1 MGKKVCILIFWTGM
15 TILAGFG
22 IYLFDINDCGILE
35 AVTGALIALFFE
47 KVWRAFEDISDT
59 TNWKTSLRQLWRGG
73 TIKKETLVRVSFAYL
88 YRIKVGSEY
97 LLVKNERG
105 TGKYQPVGGVY
116 KLTGDER
123 IELNNRYHVVDDNKV
138 PIDESSRD
146 DYRLQMPSRYL
157 KQFMNRFDSK
167 KASRERINDISR
179 ELKEEIGNELGWDG
193 IKYRYCGRHITDLKF
208 GDHFRCY
215 ELLLADIVELLPT
228 EKQRV
233 QLENINRQAS
243 DKYRFATAEQIKGFG
258 IIPGTD
264 KMVEWIADHSVK
276 MIQENEQHLIQEPD
290 VGKVFEV
297 SFLAH

>member
-1 MGKKVCILIFWTGM
+1 MGRKIGLLIFWTVL
-15 TILAGFG
+15 TALAGLG
-22 IYLFDINDCGILE
+22 IWLFDKNDCGILE
-35 AVTGALIALFFE
+35 AVMGALIALFIE
-47 KVWRAFEDISDT
+47 KVWRASEDISDT

-97 LLVKNERG
+97 LLVKNARG

-123 IELNNRYHVVDDNKV
+123 IELNNRYHVVDDDKV

-157 KQFMNRFDSK
+157 KKFMNRFDSK
-167 KASRERINDISR
+167 KASRERIDDVSR
-179 ELKEEIGNELGWDG
+179 EFKEEIGNELGWTG
-193 IKYRYCGRHITDLKF
+193 IRYRYCGRHITDLKF

-228 EKQRV
+228 ETQRNDLV
-233 QLENINRQAS
+233 DIHRQAL
-243 DKYRFATAEQIKGFG
+243 DKYRFATADEIKGLG

-264 KMVEWIADHSVK
+264 KMVELIADHSAK
-276 MIQENEQHLIQEPD
+276 MIQENEQYLLREPG
-290 VGKVFEV
+290 VGAVFEV
-297 SFLAH
+297 SL

>member
-1 MGKKVCILIFWTGM
+1 MLF
-15 TILAGFG
+15 LSRRFG
-22 IYLFDINDCGILE
+22 ELL
-35 AVTGALIALFFE
+35 
-47 KVWRAFEDISDT
+47 
-59 TNWKTSLRQLWRGG
+59 KTFQLWRGD

-97 LLVKNERG
+97 LLIKNARG

-123 IELNNRYHVVDDNKV
+123 IELNNRYHVVDDDKV

-157 KQFMNRFDSK
+157 KKFMNRFDSK
-167 KASRERINDISR
+167 KASRERIDDVSR
-179 ELKEEIGNELGWDG
+179 EFKEEIGNELGWTG
-193 IKYRYCGRHITDLKF
+193 IRYRYCGRHITDLKF

-228 EKQRV
+228 ETQRNDLV
-233 QLENINRQAS
+233 DIHRQAL
-243 DKYRFATAEQIKGFG
+243 DKYRFATADEITGLG

-264 KMVEWIADHSVK
+264 KMVEWIADHSAK
-276 MIQENEQHLIQEPD
+276 MIQENEQYLLREPG
-290 VGKVFEV
+290 VGTVFEV
-297 SFLAH
+297 SL

>member
-1 MGKKVCILIFWTGM
+1 MGRKIGLLVFWIVLTA
-15 TILAGFG
+15 LAGLG
-22 IYLFDINDCGILE
+22 IWLFDKNDCGILE
-35 AVTGALIALFFE
+35 AVMGALIALFIE
-47 KVWRAFEDISDT
+47 KVWHASEDISDT

-97 LLVKNERG
+97 LLVKNARG

-116 KLTGDER
+116 KLAGDER
-123 IELNNRYHVVDDNKV
+123 IELNNRYHVVDDDKV

-157 KQFMNRFDSK
+157 KKFMNRFDSK
-167 KASRERINDISR
+167 KASRERIDDVSR
-179 ELKEEIGNELGWDG
+179 EFKEEIGNELGWTE
-193 IKYRYCGRHITDLKF
+193 IRYRYCGRHITALKF
-208 GDHFRCY
+208 GDHFCCY

-228 EKQRV
+228 ETQRND
-233 QLENINRQAS
+233 LEDIHRQAS
-243 DKYRFATAEQIKGFG
+243 DKYRFATADEIKGLG

-276 MIQENEQHLIQEPD
+276 MIQENEQHLIQEPG
-290 VGKVFEV
+290 VGTVFEV
-297 SFLAH
+297 SL